1 MAVETPSVFARVIQD
16 HLELKRRNAELE
28 GAMPINGYRIDD
40 PFDNHPLFKTEEQA
54 RLEETMDGDEPAV
67 QIEAAA
73 LLWPGEES
81 VEHVTAGSVDR
92 EREDNGLWSKSRDF
106 DWGD

>member
-1 MAVETPSVFARVIQD
+1 
-16 HLELKRRNAELE
+16 
-28 GAMPINGYRIDD
+28 MPLDGYRIDD

-67 QIEAAA
+67 SLDSIRAHVGPARSRSSTSRRIGEAA
-73 LLWPGEES
+73 
-81 VEHVTAGSVDR
+81 
-92 EREDNGLWSKSRDF
+92 EDTGLWSKSRDF

>member
-1 MAVETPSVFARVIQD
+1 MPVETPSLFARVIQD

-28 GAMPINGYRIDD
+28 PAMPIDGYRIDD

-54 RLEETMDGDEPAV
+54 RLEDTMDGAEPAV
-67 QIEAAA
+67 TLEPA
-73 LLWPGEES
+73 LAWPGEES
-81 VEHVTAGSVDR
+81 LENAAPEAESS
-92 EREDNGLWSKSRDF
+92 EDTGLWSKSRDF

>member
-1 MAVETPSVFARVIQD
+1 
-16 HLELKRRNAELE
+16 
-28 GAMPINGYRIDD
+28 MPLTGYRIDD

-67 QIEAAA
+67 SLDSIP
-73 LLWPGEES
+73 LTWPGEES
-81 VEHVTAGSVDR
+81 VENVTAETS
-92 EREDNGLWSKSRDF
+92 EDTGLWSKSRDF